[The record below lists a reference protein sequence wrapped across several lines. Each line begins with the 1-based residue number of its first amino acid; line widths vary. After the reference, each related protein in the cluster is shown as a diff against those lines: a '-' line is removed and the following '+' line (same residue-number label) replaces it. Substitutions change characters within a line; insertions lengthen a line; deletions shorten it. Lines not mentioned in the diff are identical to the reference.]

1 MILCVTLLTSQM
13 NMISAETVQNS
24 SQEST
29 KTENQVTT
37 SEKDTTSVTTATE
50 KTSTT
55 QTSASTTEKKEN
67 ETTKDIDSFI
77 KEGKICIYNYEQL
90 KQIGTG
96 KTIYTGDKSGNIG
109 AGDIVKKDGKIMT
122 YQADGD
128 YLLMNDIV
136 MDTKQIWNI
145 SDSFT
150 GTITGEQVKKN
161 EELYNKEKDTIY
173 IYNQYQLLQLG
184 RWHRVAIL

>member
-90 KQIGTG
+90 KQFI
-96 KTIYTGDKSGNIG
+96 
-109 AGDIVKKDGKIMT
+109 
-122 YQADGD
+122 
-128 YLLMNDIV
+128 
-136 MDTKQIWNI
+136 
-145 SDSFT
+145 
-150 GTITGEQVKKN
+150 QVIKV
-161 EELYNKEKDTIY
+161 ETLV
-173 IYNQYQLLQLG
+173 Q
-184 RWHRVAIL
+184 VIL